1 MCGANWSQV
10 GMVDAGLY
18 MDCSSVGAECGF
30 VCRFVVYSFF
40 TTRYRRVLE
49 NAYR

>member
-1 MCGANWSQV
+1 MYSANWSLV

-18 MDCSSVGAECGF
+18 MDCSSVGAKCGF

-40 TTRYRRVLE
+40 TGRYRRVVE
-49 NAYR
+49 KAYR